1 MTPVNIKEHPKINE
15 WLSQVEKEMHVTL
28 ARLLA
33 LAVQDISAFKTTN
46 IDQAAYMQM
55 LDKFPAQLVVLAAQI
70 LWSES
75 VDASLTGTISRL
87 HL

>member
-33 LAVQDISAFKTTN
+33 LAVQDISAFKTTS
-46 IDQAAYMQM
+46 IDPAAYMQM